1 MDTYECINDTDNLLS
16 ALILRIKSEPQFK
29 ENTDKLINSNDAK
42 DNDKAK
48 LINNTIENIRVFG
61 TKKNPLFLA
70 KDIGILLGISAINIT
85 SKSFSS
91 DEKIDGFIQVNNKN
105 KKVIFLTRYGLYRC
119 FYASRSPLSGL
130 FRKYICDLIDYMLI
144 NEHDLLSKITEKFKT
159 DNINLI
165 EKSINDLNEKVIQ
178 YSTELIKE
186 RELTDKL
193 KSDLE
198 KSEQLIVDKKNELV
212 EYSTKININ
221 EMIIEQLKK
230 DKLDTLNRIKNIKQ
244 TDKYIDEKSEIEEL
258 ALIKEKFMKPIIIYI
273 LHPDIISKLLKKIQK
288 KENKDKTKKK
298 ELLDDSADE
307 NIPQNNE
314 LIEFMLKDMD
324 SYTKNFNNIYED
336 IINTNITSIENFSD
350 LLKIDNDEL
359 LYYHISFSKTIINDN
374 KSYYINTKWVCSK
387 KHIDLV
393 LKSISDDTGHL
404 KLGTYTLYK
413 TSLNELDDLIR
424 EKLMEV

>member
-1 MDTYECINDTDNLLS
+1 
-16 ALILRIKSEPQFK
+16 
-29 ENTDKLINSNDAK
+29 
-42 DNDKAK
+42 
-48 LINNTIENIRVFG
+48 
-61 TKKNPLFLA
+61 
-70 KDIGILLGISAINIT
+70 
-85 SKSFSS
+85 
-91 DEKIDGFIQVNNKN
+91 
-105 KKVIFLTRYGLYRC
+105 
-119 FYASRSPLSGL
+119 
-130 FRKYICDLIDYMLI
+130 
-144 NEHDLLSKITEKFKT
+144 
-159 DNINLI
+159 
-165 EKSINDLNEKVIQ
+165 
-178 YSTELIKE
+178 
-186 RELTDKL
+186 
-193 KSDLE
+193 
-198 KSEQLIVDKKNELV
+198 
-212 EYSTKININ
+212 
-221 EMIIEQLKK
+221 
-230 DKLDTLNRIKNIKQ
+230 
-244 TDKYIDEKSEIEEL
+244 
-258 ALIKEKFMKPIIIYI
+258 MKPIIIYI

-413 TSLNELDDLIR
+413 TSLNEVDDLIR